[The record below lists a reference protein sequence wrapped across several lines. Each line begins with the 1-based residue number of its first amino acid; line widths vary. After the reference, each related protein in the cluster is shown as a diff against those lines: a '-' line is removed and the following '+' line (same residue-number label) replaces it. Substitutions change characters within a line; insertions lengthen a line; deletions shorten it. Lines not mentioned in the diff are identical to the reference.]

1 MYESLYNL
9 LQESI
14 YGSLPLTSDMTLT
27 LTIASTI
34 GSLMLVAIPFF
45 VVYRVLRFICG

>member
-14 YGSLPLTSDMTLT
+14 YGTLPLTPDMTLT
-27 LTIASTI
+27 LTLVSTI
-34 GSLMLVAIPFF
+34 GCLLLVAIPFF
-45 VVYRVLRFICG
+45 VVYRILRFICG